1 MAGSMVL
8 EKERLVSILENAVK
22 SVITYLRSGQVSFEV
37 VKEGSFGDVSK
48 EFDVMAES
56 IVVRNLIASG
66 LRDFILVSEES
77 GVTTYG
83 SSPKWI
89 IVLDPLDGSYNYEAG
104 IPWSSVS
111 IALAPYK
118 ADAKVADIEIALVAE
133 VCRDRIYKYIKGM
146 GCFDNDSPCRRL
158 SKPSKIILGYFEDLR
173 TYEVIPAYWSVKG
186 KTKVRSLGSA
196 ALDLI
201 YVGLSRV
208 EGFVD
213 IRARLRNVD
222 VAAAIAIAESC
233 GAKTYL
239 CDGESA
245 TELRISDLT
254 KVKCL
259 IAGFNEDIAR
269 TLVSIV
275 KNLNLAPS

>member
-1 MAGSMVL
+1 MGR
-8 EKERLVSILENAVK
+8 EYLVSALERAVK
-22 SVITYLRSGQVSFEV
+22 SVITYLRSGQVGFNV
-37 VKEGSFGDVSK
+37 VKEGLFGDVSK
-48 EFDVMAES
+48 EFDVMAEN
-56 IVVRNLIASG
+56 IAVTNLRASG
-66 LRDFILVSEES
+66 LGDFILVSEES

-83 SSPKWI
+83 SNPRWI

-118 ADAKVADIEIALVAE
+118 ADARVADIEVALVAE
-133 VCRDRIYKYIKGM
+133 VCRDVVYSYVRGV
-146 GCFDNDSPCRRL
+146 GCFENNSPCRRL
-158 SKPSKIILGYFEDLR
+158 SKPPRIVLGYFEDLH
-173 TYEVIPAYWSVKG
+173 TYEVIPAYWSVRG

-196 ALDLI
+196 ALDLV

-208 EGFVD
+208 EGFID

-239 CDGESA
+239 CGGEPA
-245 TELRISDLT
+245 TELRVGELVR
-254 KVKCL
+254 VKCL
-259 IAGFNEDIAR
+259 VAGFNDEVAR
-269 TLVSIV
+269 TLISIV
-275 KNLNLAPS
+275 SSLGLNPS